1 MGLIR
6 ILRLSRPHALAS
18 IAFILVGV
26 QCGIIEP
33 VFEQAGVANPFTTC
47 DFILVLL
54 AEVLIAAGGFVINGY
69 FDLRADLITR
79 PLRIHA
85 GGHHTRA
92 YTRLARGATAA
103 VRAFPASRGALL
115 VLLIH
120 L

>member
-6 ILRLSRPHALAS
+6 ILRLSRPHALAA

-54 AEVLIAAGGFVINGY
+54 AEVLIAAGGFVING
-69 FDLRADLITR
+69 
-79 PLRIHA
+79 
-85 GGHHTRA
+85 
-92 YTRLARGATAA
+92 
-103 VRAFPASRGALL
+103 
-115 VLLIH
+115 
-120 L
+120 